1 MENNREQSALP
12 TSSIK
17 VTALSSQLYRKDYTF
32 TLFLLTN
39 YFSQIQIS
47 LKYNQMKQIRSPLF
61 FCVTEKSDISN
72 KTTVVKKQKTK
83 SLTEYEK

>member
-32 TLFLLTN
+32 TLFVLTN
-39 YFSQIQIS
+39 YFSQIHIS
-47 LKYNQMKQIRSPLF
+47 LKYN
-61 FCVTEKSDISN
+61 
-72 KTTVVKKQKTK
+72 
-83 SLTEYEK
+83 